1 MLDKM
6 LRMGALLDVHGPLL
20 TEHQR
25 EMCVLYYLI
34 DYSLAEI
41 SELYGVSR
49 QAVHDTLAR
58 AERAMEGHEETFGL
72 LRMAEERRKRVGE
85 LDSQLSDA
93 DFQLEMAMAS
103 LDEAERSAQRPSGPD
118 LAGVRRNIEQ
128 TMEIIASARR
138 LVASIDSGDG
148 GSPGMEDD

>member
-1 MLDKM
+1 
-6 LRMGALLDVHGPLL
+6 
-20 TEHQR
+20 
-25 EMCVLYYLI
+25 
-34 DYSLAEI
+34 
-41 SELYGVSR
+41 
-49 QAVHDTLAR
+49 
-58 AERAMEGHEETFGL
+58 MEGHEETFGL